1 MKRPVGSI
9 ETILNL
15 DSVRQTKLKMLADYI
30 ALLQNNIES
39 NIDKSQA
46 ENIYDKLKSL
56 YAVLNDWNTK
66 NNKETSSVY
75 FDNPFDQCIDA
86 TLSLIASKTKEE
98 QNYNL
103 ANFLKTANNLNC
115 NTNVQKLGVAMLALS
130 IVMIGVILFIPLL
143 IPEALMLSIA
153 ASTAAASTTLAS
165 KMLFNVWLLSSLS
178 PLLLAASRSMI
189 GDPSPTLAKP
199 MLSLHN
205 VFFKQAADKQSSIV
219 ADNISETNL
228 ERTYEC

>member
-103 ANFLKTANNLNC
+103 ANFLKTANSLNC

>member
-103 ANFLKTANNLNC
+103 ANFLKTANSLNC

-143 IPEALMLSIA
+143 MTEALMLSIA